1 MYVLI
6 KVLDRQQVATGEEK
20 RENSITMLFPF
31 YVLFSW
37 AQDIWDLIS
46 PVRATFLASEG
57 KVLTTGLPLKSQ
69 ENLILIEVIKDSFKK
84 MSFKKNSFSDY
95 FPIYVITK

>member
-20 RENSITMLFPF
+20 RENSIFSKNHFFKSFTELVTMLFPF

-69 ENLILIEVIKDSFKK
+69 ENLILIEVIKESFKK
-84 MSFKKNSFSDY
+84 MSF
-95 FPIYVITK
+95 